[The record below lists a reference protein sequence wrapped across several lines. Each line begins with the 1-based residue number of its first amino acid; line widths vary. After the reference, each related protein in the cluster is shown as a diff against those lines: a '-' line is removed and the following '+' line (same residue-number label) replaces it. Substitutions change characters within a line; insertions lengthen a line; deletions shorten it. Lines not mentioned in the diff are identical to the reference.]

1 MKKYTQKQID
11 EILDKHKKWL
21 NGEGGG
27 ERANLESAN
36 LENANL
42 TGANLENANL
52 TDANLENANLTDA
65 NLESVN
71 LGWANLTDA
80 NLENANLGW
89 ANLTRANLE
98 NANLTGANLDYSAFP
113 LWCGSLRVQ
122 FDDRL
127 IIQLLYHLLSIAKRS
142 KNISTEIKQTL
153 LCDDLICIANKFH
166 RVKECGMIEAE
177 ESECK
182 NS

>member
-27 ERANLESAN
+27 ERANLES
-36 LENANL
+36 
-42 TGANLENANL
+42 
-52 TDANLENANLTDA
+52 
-65 NLESVN
+65 
-71 LGWANLTDA
+71 
-80 NLENANLGW
+80 
-89 ANLTRANLE
+89 ANLE